1 MNRHGKH
8 PTKQARQAAAR
19 AQVEALPKLSETLL
33 QFAKPLLATLSDP
46 PPFEELRQL
55 MVVVTV
61 VWNLPLYEQRKSPK
75 AISFRATF
83 DTMLAQVPPE
93 IAEILSTML
102 YSRLTTYANDPRLGF
117 AKVVSDGRGGAQVVA
132 TAMLTND

>member
-1 MNRHGKH
+1 MDRHGKH
-8 PTKQARQAAAR
+8 PTKKARQAAAR
-19 AQVEALPKLSETLL
+19 AQVAALPKLSETLL
-33 QFAKPLLATLSDP
+33 QFAKPLLDTLSDP

-83 DTMLAQVPPE
+83 DTMLEQVPPE
-93 IAEILSTML
+93 IAKILSTML

-117 AKVVSDGRGGAQVVA
+117 ADVVQDGRGRAQVVA
-132 TAMLTND
+132 TAALTDD

>member
-1 MNRHGKH
+1 MDRHGKH
-8 PTKQARQAAAR
+8 PTKKARQAAAR
-19 AQVEALPKLSETLL
+19 AQIAALPKLSETLL
-33 QFAKPLLATLSDP
+33 QFAKPLLDTLSDP

-83 DTMLAQVPPE
+83 DTMLEQVPPE
-93 IAEILSTML
+93 IAKILSSML
-102 YSRLTTYANDPRLGF
+102 YSRLTTYAKDPRLGF
-117 AKVVSDGRGGAQVVA
+117 ADVVQDARGRAQVVA
-132 TAMLTND
+132 TAALTDD

>member
-1 MNRHGKH
+1 
-8 PTKQARQAAAR
+8 
-19 AQVEALPKLSETLL
+19 
-33 QFAKPLLATLSDP
+33 
-46 PPFEELRQL
+46 

-83 DTMLAQVPPE
+83 DTMLEQVPPE
-93 IAEILSTML
+93 IAKILSTML

-117 AKVVSDGRGGAQVVA
+117 ADVVQDGRGRAQVVA
-132 TAMLTND
+132 TAALTDD